1 MFKWCRLGVV
11 SNSIDNAAQNPRMQA
26 VTMNP
31 TSMIVPTHAIGV
43 DIGGTKTAVSL
54 WTLGGNLVCKRS
66 FTTAPTSPAVID
78 GIVEAIGALRG
89 EGGVG
94 VAEVSGIGI
103 SCGGP
108 LDSSRGLILSPPN
121 LPSWDRVP
129 IVDILAA
136 RTGLPAWLENDANAC
151 ALAEWRWGAGRGY
164 RNMVFLTFGTGMGA
178 GLILDGRLHR
188 GACDLA
194 GEVGHVR
201 VAEDGPPGYGKRG
214 SWEGLCSGGGIAL
227 LYEEA
232 TGLHKTTKDICDAAR
247 LGEGEALRVIEKSAR
262 FLGRGVAMLIDILNP
277 ECVVIGSV
285 FARSEDLFRPGM
297 EAAIAEEALPLSWER
312 CVVLPAQLGELLG
325 DMAALGVAMEGRKEN

>member
-1 MFKWCRLGVV
+1 MGT
-11 SNSIDNAAQNPRMQA
+11 D
-26 VTMNP
+26 
-31 TSMIVPTHAIGV
+31 TSTSPTHAIGV

-54 WTLGGNLVCKRS
+54 WTIAGNLVGKRAFGTGPS
-66 FTTAPTSPAVID
+66 SPGVID
-78 GIVEAIGALRG
+78 GIVAAIGELCD
-89 EGGVG
+89 EIGVG
-94 VAEVSGIGI
+94 KVEVCGIGI

-108 LDSSRGLILSPPN
+108 LDSGRGLILSPPN

-129 IVDILAA
+129 IVELLAG
-136 RTGLPAWLENDANAC
+136 RTGLPVRLENDANAC

-164 RNMVFLTFGTGMGA
+164 RDMVFLTFGTGLGA
-178 GLILDGRLHR
+178 GLILDGRLYR

-232 TGLHKTTKDICDAAR
+232 TGLKRTAKDICDAAR
-247 LGEGEALRVIEKSAR
+247 SGDSAARSVVEKSAR

-297 EAAIAEEALPLSWER
+297 EAAIAEEALLPSRGR
-312 CVVLPAQLGELLG
+312 CIVLPAQLGELLG
-325 DMAALGVAMEGRKEN
+325 DMAALGVAVEGRKETE